1 MNILVTALE
10 QSLIML
16 PLVLGMYISYRI
28 LKITD
33 LTVDGTYVLGAAVFA
48 RSLSFGL
55 FPALIFAMIAGGIVG
70 SIVSFMQKN
79 NRINGLIAG
88 ILANFM
94 LYSVN
99 LQIMQRPNISIL
111 GMPTLSSILELDNWL
126 VPLVIINCLILY
138 SVIILL
144 KGRLG
149 LLLRAF
155 GFNKD
160 LLINLGKPAE
170 FYRTIGLSISN
181 CLAALTGTLSAQVNS
196 FADINMG
203 FGVAIVGIG
212 AIVMGHHILIHAN
225 NFNAF
230 KELFSCFIGILFYF
244 IALSI
249 LLRIGIDPI
258 NLKFVLGVVLFISLS
273 TINISCHPAT

>member
-1 MNILVTALE
+1 MNLLITALE

-16 PLVLGMYISYRI
+16 PLILGMYVSYRI

-48 RSLSFGL
+48 KSLSLGV
-55 FPALIFAMIAGGIVG
+55 FPALILTIIAGGIIG

-88 ILANFM
+88 ILASFM

-99 LQIMQRPNISIL
+99 LQIMERPNISIL
-111 GMPTLSSILELDNWL
+111 DMPNILTIFNAENWL
-126 VPLVIINCLILY
+126 MPLIVLNIIIIFAVIF
-138 SVIILL
+138 LL
-144 KGRLG
+144 KSKIG
-149 LLLRAF
+149 LMLRAF

-160 LLINLGKPAE
+160 LLTTLGKPAE
-170 FYRTIGLSISN
+170 FYRLLGLSISN
-181 CLAALTGTLSAQVNS
+181 ALAALTGSISAQVNG

-203 FGVAIVGIG
+203 FGVALVGIG
-212 AIVMGHHILIHAN
+212 AIVIGRHILIHN
-225 NFNAF
+225 NSFNAF
-230 KELFSCFIGILFYF
+230 KEIFSCFIGILFYF
-244 IALSI
+244 ITLSV

-258 NLKFVLGVVLFISLS
+258 NLKLILGIVLFISLS
-273 TINISCHPAT
+273 SVKKENL

>member
-16 PLVLGMYISYRI
+16 PLILGMYISYRI

-48 RSLSFGL
+48 RTISFGL
-55 FPALIFAMIAGGIVG
+55 FPALIFAVIAGGIIG

-88 ILANFM
+88 ILASFM

-99 LQIMQRPNISIL
+99 LQIMQRPNISVL
-111 GMPTLSSILELDNWL
+111 GMPTLLSILNVENWL
-126 VPLVIINCLILY
+126 IPLVIINCLIIFV
-138 SVIILL
+138 VIILL
-144 KGRLG
+144 KGKLG

-170 FYRTIGLSISN
+170 LYRTLGLSISN
-181 CLAALTGTLSAQVNS
+181 CLAALTGTLSAQVNG

-203 FGVAIVGIG
+203 FGVALVGIG
-212 AIVMGHHILIHAN
+212 AIVIGRHILIHAN

-230 KELFSCFIGILFYF
+230 KEIFSCFIGILFYF
-244 IALSI
+244 IALSV

-258 NLKFVLGVVLFISLS
+258 NLKLILGIVLFISLS
-273 TINISCHPAT
+273 SVKREAL

>member
-16 PLVLGMYISYRI
+16 PLILGMYISYRI

-33 LTVDGTYVLGAAVFA
+33 LTVDGTYVLGAVVFA
-48 RSLSFGL
+48 RTISLGL
-55 FPALIFAMIAGGIVG
+55 FPALIFAVISGGIIG

-88 ILANFM
+88 ILASFM

-99 LQIMQRPNISIL
+99 LQIMQRPNISVL
-111 GMPTLSSILELDNWL
+111 GMPTLLSILDLENWL
-126 VPLVIINCLILY
+126 VPLIIINYLIIFA
-138 SVIILL
+138 VIILL
-144 KGRLG
+144 KGKLG
-149 LLLRAF
+149 LFLRAF

-170 FYRTIGLSISN
+170 LYRMLGLSISN
-181 CLAALTGTLSAQVNS
+181 GLTALTGTLSAQING

-203 FGVAIVGIG
+203 FGVALVGIG
-212 AIVMGHHILIHAN
+212 AIVIGRHILIHAN

-230 KELFSCFIGILFYF
+230 KEIFSCFIGILFYF
-244 IALSI
+244 IALSV

-258 NLKFVLGVVLFISLS
+258 NLKLILGIVLFISLS
-273 TINISCHPAT
+273 TVGKK

>member
-1 MNILVTALE
+1 MNLLITALE

-16 PLVLGMYISYRI
+16 PLILGMYISYRI

-48 RSLSFGL
+48 KSIALGL
-55 FPALIFAMIAGGIVG
+55 FPAMILAITAGGIIG

-88 ILANFM
+88 ILASFM

-99 LQIMQRPNISIL
+99 LKIMQRPNISIL
-111 GMPTLSSILELDNWL
+111 GMPSLLALFNTENWL
-126 VPLVIINCLILY
+126 LPLIILNIIVIFA
-138 SVIILL
+138 VIILL
-144 KGRLG
+144 KKQLG
-149 LLLRAF
+149 LMLRAF

-160 LLINLGKPAE
+160 LLITLGKPAE
-170 FYRTIGLSISN
+170 VYRTVGLSISN
-181 CLAALTGTLSAQVNS
+181 ALASLTGSISAQVNG

-203 FGVAIVGIG
+203 FGVALVGIG
-212 AIVMGHHILIHAN
+212 AIVIGRHILIRN
-225 NFNAF
+225 NSFNTV
-230 KELFSCFIGILFYF
+230 KEIFSCFIGILFYF
-244 IALSI
+244 ITLSI

-258 NLKFVLGVVLFISLS
+258 NLKLILGIVLFISLS
-273 TINISCHPAT
+273 SMKREAA

>member
-16 PLVLGMYISYRI
+16 PLILGIYISYRI

-33 LTVDGTYVLGAAVFA
+33 LTVDGTYVFGAAVFA
-48 RSLSFGL
+48 RTISLGL
-55 FPALIFAMIAGGIVG
+55 FPALIFAVISGGIIG

-88 ILANFM
+88 ILASFM

-99 LQIMQRPNISIL
+99 LQIMQCPNISVL
-111 GMPTLSSILELDNWL
+111 GMPTLLSILDLENWL
-126 VPLVIINCLILY
+126 VPLIIINCLIIFA
-138 SVIILL
+138 VIILL
-144 KGRLG
+144 KGKLG
-149 LLLRAF
+149 LFLRAF

-170 FYRTIGLSISN
+170 LYRTLGLSISN
-181 CLAALTGTLSAQVNS
+181 CLAALTGTLSAQING

-203 FGVAIVGIG
+203 FGVALVGIG
-212 AIVMGHHILIHAN
+212 AIVIGRHILIHSN

-230 KELFSCFIGILFYF
+230 KEIFSCFIGILFYF
-244 IALSI
+244 IALSV
-249 LLRIGIDPI
+249 LLRIGIEPI
-258 NLKFVLGVVLFISLS
+258 NLKLILGIVLFISLS
-273 TINISCHPAT
+273 TVGKK

>member
-16 PLVLGMYISYRI
+16 PLILGMYISYRI
-28 LKITD
+28 LKLTD

-48 RSLSFGL
+48 RTISLGL
-55 FPALIFAMIAGGIVG
+55 FPALIFAVISGGIIG

-79 NRINGLIAG
+79 NRINGLISG
-88 ILANFM
+88 ILASFM

-99 LQIMQRPNISIL
+99 LQIMQRPNISVL
-111 GMPTLSSILELDNWL
+111 GMPTLLSILDLENWL
-126 VPLVIINCLILY
+126 IPLIIINCLII
-138 SVIILL
+138 SAVIILL
-144 KGRLG
+144 KGKLG
-149 LLLRAF
+149 LFLRAF

-170 FYRTIGLSISN
+170 FYRMLGLSISN
-181 CLAALTGTLSAQVNS
+181 CLAALTGTLSAQING

-203 FGVAIVGIG
+203 FGVALVGIG
-212 AIVMGHHILIHAN
+212 AIVIGRHILIHAN

-230 KELFSCFIGILFYF
+230 KEIFSCFVGILFYF

-258 NLKFVLGVVLFISLS
+258 NLKLILGIVLFISLS
-273 TINISCHPAT
+273 TVSKK

>member
-16 PLVLGMYISYRI
+16 PLILGMYISYRI

-33 LTVDGTYVLGAAVFA
+33 LSVDGTYVLGAAVFA
-48 RSLSFGL
+48 CTISFGL
-55 FPALIFAMIAGGIVG
+55 FPALIFAVIAGGVIG

-88 ILANFM
+88 ILASFM

-99 LQIMQRPNISIL
+99 LQIMQRPNISVL
-111 GMPTLSSILELDNWL
+111 GMPTLLSILNIENWL
-126 VPLVIINCLILY
+126 VPLIIINCPIIFV
-138 SVIILL
+138 VIILL
-144 KGRLG
+144 KGKLG
-149 LLLRAF
+149 LFLRAF

-160 LLINLGKPAE
+160 LLINLGKPVE
-170 FYRTIGLSISN
+170 LYRALGLSISN
-181 CLAALTGTLSAQVNS
+181 CLAALTGTLSAQVNG

-203 FGVAIVGIG
+203 FGVALVGIG
-212 AIVMGHHILIHAN
+212 AIVIGRHILIHAN

-230 KELFSCFIGILFYF
+230 KEIFSCFIGILFYF
-244 IALSI
+244 IALSS
-249 LLRIGIDPI
+249 LLWIGIDPI
-258 NLKFVLGVVLFISLS
+258 NLKLILGIVLFISLS
-273 TINISCHPAT
+273 TVSKK

>member
-16 PLVLGMYISYRI
+16 PLILGIYISYRI

-48 RSLSFGL
+48 RTISLGL
-55 FPALIFAMIAGGIVG
+55 FPALIFAVISGGIIG

-88 ILANFM
+88 ILASFM

-99 LQIMQRPNISIL
+99 LQIMQRPNISVL
-111 GMPTLSSILELDNWL
+111 GMPTLLSILDLENWL
-126 VPLVIINCLILY
+126 VPLIIINCLIIFA
-138 SVIILL
+138 VIILL
-144 KGRLG
+144 KGKLG
-149 LLLRAF
+149 LFLRAF

-170 FYRTIGLSISN
+170 LYRTLGLSISN
-181 CLAALTGTLSAQVNS
+181 CLAALTGTLSAQING

-203 FGVAIVGIG
+203 FGVALVGIG
-212 AIVMGHHILIHAN
+212 AIVIGRHILIHAN

-230 KELFSCFIGILFYF
+230 KEIFSCFIGILFYF
-244 IALSI
+244 IALSV

-258 NLKFVLGVVLFISLS
+258 NLKLILGIVLFISLS
-273 TINISCHPAT
+273 TVCKK

>member
-16 PLVLGMYISYRI
+16 PLILGMYISYRI
-28 LKITD
+28 LTLTD

-48 RSLSFGL
+48 RTISLGL
-55 FPALIFAMIAGGIVG
+55 FPALIFAVISGGIIG

-79 NRINGLIAG
+79 NRINGLISG

-94 LYSVN
+94 LYSMN
-99 LQIMQRPNISIL
+99 LQIMQRPNISVL
-111 GMPTLSSILELDNWL
+111 GMPTLLSILDLDNWL
-126 VPLVIINCLILY
+126 IPLITINCLII
-138 SVIILL
+138 SAVIILL
-144 KGRLG
+144 KGKLG
-149 LLLRAF
+149 LFLRAF

-170 FYRTIGLSISN
+170 LYRMLGLSISN
-181 CLAALTGTLSAQVNS
+181 CLAALTGTLSAQING

-203 FGVAIVGIG
+203 FGVALVGIG
-212 AIVMGHHILIHAN
+212 AIVIGRHILINAN

-230 KELFSCFIGILFYF
+230 KEIFSCFVGILFYF
-244 IALSI
+244 IALS
-249 LLRIGIDPI
+249 LLLQIGIDPI
-258 NLKFVLGVVLFISLS
+258 NLKLILGIVLFISLS
-273 TINISCHPAT
+273 TVSKQ

>member
-16 PLVLGMYISYRI
+16 PLILGMYISYRI

-55 FPALIFAMIAGGIVG
+55 FPALIFAVISGGIIG

-88 ILANFM
+88 ILASFM

-99 LQIMQRPNISIL
+99 LQIMQRPNISVL
-111 GMPTLSSILELDNWL
+111 GMPTLLSILELENWL
-126 VPLVIINCLILY
+126 IPLIIINCLIIFA
-138 SVIILL
+138 VIILL
-144 KGRLG
+144 KGKLG
-149 LLLRAF
+149 LFLRAF

-170 FYRTIGLSISN
+170 LYRTLGLSISN
-181 CLAALTGTLSAQVNS
+181 CLAALTGTLSAQING

-203 FGVAIVGIG
+203 FGVALVGIG
-212 AIVMGHHILIHAN
+212 AIVIGRHILIHAN

-230 KELFSCFIGILFYF
+230 KEIFSCFIGILFYF
-244 IALSI
+244 IALSV

-258 NLKFVLGVVLFISLS
+258 NLKLILGIVLFISLS
-273 TINISCHPAT
+273 TVGKK

>member
-16 PLVLGMYISYRI
+16 PLILGMYISYRI

-48 RSLSFGL
+48 RTISLGL
-55 FPALIFAMIAGGIVG
+55 FPALIFAVISGGIIG

-88 ILANFM
+88 ILASFM

-99 LQIMQRPNISIL
+99 LQIMQCPNISVL
-111 GMPTLSSILELDNWL
+111 GMPTLLSILDLENWL
-126 VPLVIINCLILY
+126 VPLIIINCLIIFA
-138 SVIILL
+138 VIILL
-144 KGRLG
+144 KGKLG
-149 LLLRAF
+149 LFLRAF

-170 FYRTIGLSISN
+170 LYRMLGLSISN
-181 CLAALTGTLSAQVNS
+181 GLAALTGTLSAQING

-203 FGVAIVGIG
+203 FGVALVGIG
-212 AIVMGHHILIHAN
+212 AIVIGRHILIHAN

-230 KELFSCFIGILFYF
+230 KEIFSCFIGILFYF
-244 IALSI
+244 IALSV

-258 NLKFVLGVVLFISLS
+258 NLKLILGIVLFISLS
-273 TINISCHPAT
+273 TVGKK

>member
-16 PLVLGMYISYRI
+16 PLILGMYISYRI

-48 RSLSFGL
+48 RTIHFGL
-55 FPALIFAMIAGGIVG
+55 FYALIFAVIAGGING

-79 NRINGLIAG
+79 KRINGLIAG

-111 GMPTLSSILELDNWL
+111 GMPTLLSILHLENWL
-126 VPLVIINCLILY
+126 VPLIIINCFIIFIVL
-138 SVIILL
+138 ILL
-144 KGRLG
+144 KGNLG
-149 LLLRAF
+149 LFLRAF

-160 LLINLGKPAE
+160 LLIDLGKPAE
-170 FYRTIGLSISN
+170 LYRMLGLSISN
-181 CLAALTGTLSAQVNS
+181 GLAALTGTLSAQVNG

-203 FGVAIVGIG
+203 YGVALVGIG
-212 AIVMGHHILIHAN
+212 AIIIGRQIFLSNIN

-230 KELFSCFIGILFYF
+230 KEMFSCFIGILFYF
-244 IALSI
+244 ISLSI
-249 LLRIGIDPI
+249 LLRIGVDPI
-258 NLKFVLGVVLFISLS
+258 NLKLILGIVLFISLS
-273 TINISCHPAT
+273 SVKREDL